1 MQSLERRRSPA
12 LSARKTKGGRL
23 SANRDA
29 AIARIVCAFTSKRAL
44 QGGGRAEDGIWV
56 CCRSVAPGLAL
67 NRGRGESLNPKPETR
82 NLLTPSG
89 TPVMATLTGFSS
101 RFIVSAMVALKEG
114 YDLAAEVQQ
123 LKEERNAVILA
134 HNYQVPEI
142 QDVADFVGDSLG
154 LSYRAKETNADV
166 IVFCGVHFM
175 AETAKIV
182 NPTKRVL
189 LPDLEAGCSLSESC
203 PAPSL
208 RRFLEQ
214 NADKNYYVIAYI
226 NCSAEVKALSDI
238 ICTSGNAIKVVE
250 NAPADRN
257 LLFVPDQNLGAW
269 VMEKTGRKMDLWRGA
284 CYVHVEFTQNS
295 INTIR
300 QQYPSAPVVAHPEC
314 TFAVRMLADEVCST
328 EKMVSYCRD
337 SNADSFIIVTESG
350 MLHRLRK
357 EVPGKLFVPGPTDKC
372 SCADCRFMKKNTLEK
387 LRDALVNLSPEIQLS
402 EAVRKRAELPILRM
416 LDLSR

>member
-1 MQSLERRRSPA
+1 
-12 LSARKTKGGRL
+12 KGGRL

-44 QGGGRAEDGIWV
+44 QGGGRAEDSIWV

-154 LSYRAKETNADV
+154 LSYRAKETDADV

-182 NPTKRVL
+182 NPGRTVV
-189 LPDLEAGCSLSESC
+189 LPDLEAGWSLSASC
-203 PAPSL
+203 PADRL
-208 RRFLEQ
+208 ADFLGKHPE
-214 NADKNYYVIAYI
+214 KNYYVIAYI
-226 NCSAEVKALSDI
+226 NCSAGVKALSDI
-238 ICTSGNAIKVVE
+238 ICTSGNAVKVVQ

-257 LLFVPDQNLGAW
+257 ILFVPDQNLGSW
-269 VMEKTGRKMDLWRGA
+269 VMEQTGRKMDLWRGA

-295 INTIR
+295 IQKIR
-300 QQYPSAPVVAHPEC
+300 DIYPDAPVVAHPQC
-314 TFAVRMLADEVCST
+314 TYAVRLLAD
-328 EKMVSYCRD
+328 
-337 SNADSFIIVTESG
+337 
-350 MLHRLRK
+350 
-357 EVPGKLFVPGPTDKC
+357 
-372 SCADCRFMKKNTLEK
+372 
-387 LRDALVNLSPEIQLS
+387 
-402 EAVRKRAELPILRM
+402 
-416 LDLSR
+416 